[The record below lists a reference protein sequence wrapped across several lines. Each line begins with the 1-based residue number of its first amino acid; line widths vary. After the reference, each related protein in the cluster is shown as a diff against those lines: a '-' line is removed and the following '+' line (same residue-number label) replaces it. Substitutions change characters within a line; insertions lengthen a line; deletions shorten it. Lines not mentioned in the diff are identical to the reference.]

1 MSCSS
6 PSSRRAGCHPRKT
19 RSAYCSSFEV
29 VALCRENYK
38 AATGRVDFT
47 DDEAIGWACDSNS
60 KFCGLLKLLDIEI
73 RLVVE
78 PFMLW
83 EQGDLRPFVR
93 ALPSMCALI
102 ASGHTPKVGRPR
114 LTNVDA

>member
-1 MSCSS
+1 M
-6 PSSRRAGCHPRKT
+6 
-19 RSAYCSSFEV
+19 
-29 VALCRENYK
+29 
-38 AATGRVDFT
+38 DFT